1 MKSRFSIWSLVTL
14 FLTCSAVHAQ
24 QREKVHRIG
33 YLAPG
38 TVDEAFRQRLR
49 ELGYVEGKNLTIEF
63 RQAAV
68 GAAKKATHRIPIVMG
83 NASDDPVRLG
93 FVASLARPGG
103 NITGVIDMLPDLAGK
118 RLELL
123 KETFPKLSRVGHFIQ
138 LGGTPGGP
146 VETHLK
152 GTEAVARALG
162 IQVQPLAVPAPDGLE
177 DAFRAAAE
185 ARAEEGLSD
194 RVSIEYR
201 SNS

>member
-63 RQAAV
+63 RQAEGNYRYPDLAAEMVRLKVDCILAVGVTAV

-83 NASDDPVRLG
+83 NASDDPVRL
-93 FVASLARPGG
+93 
-103 NITGVIDMLPDLAGK
+103 
-118 RLELL
+118 
-123 KETFPKLSRVGHFIQ
+123 
-138 LGGTPGGP
+138 
-146 VETHLK
+146 
-152 GTEAVARALG
+152 
-162 IQVQPLAVPAPDGLE
+162 
-177 DAFRAAAE
+177 
-185 ARAEEGLSD
+185 
-194 RVSIEYR
+194 
-201 SNS
+201 